1 MQSNMNEIIRSSD
14 PTPADEIHLRR
25 LTTDEAVTRLDKF
38 LHDAYLSGLREV
50 KVVHGKGTGTLRL
63 MVIRELT
70 KNPLVRSFRGGGRGE
85 GSRGV
90 TVVEMAEG

>member
-1 MQSNMNEIIRSSD
+1 MNEYAPAND
-14 PTPADEIHLRR
+14 ATPPDEIHLRR
-25 LTTDEAVTRLDKF
+25 LTTDEAITRLDQF
-38 LHDAYLSGLREV
+38 LHDAYVSGLRQV

-70 KNPLVRSFRGGGRGE
+70 KNPLVHSFREGGRGE

-90 TVVEMAEG
+90 TIVEMAEG